1 MSIINKKLR
10 LQKNLLIFA
19 LTITLLSNLL
29 LAFKLYNQEIIT
41 RNLPITDQE
50 LIISSGYIND
60 EALKLKADQM
70 LSLIFSMKK
79 ENVTKIST
87 SLMRQVDSQHHD
99 EFKAKI
105 EILAKDIATRDYRYI
120 FTDIQGYEF
129 DNFDFTAKVKGY
141 LETYLGGKRID
152 SQYKEYLL
160 SFTNKSGLIFL
171 KTFDEVKNDKNNQKK

>member
-1 MSIINKKLR
+1 MSTINKRLR
-10 LQKNLLIFA
+10 LQKNILSLALAVALITNLILA
-19 LTITLLSNLL
+19 L
-29 LAFKLYNQEIIT
+29 KLYNQEIIT

-50 LIISSGYIND
+50 FIISGDYIND

-79 ENVTKIST
+79 ENVEKIST
-87 SLMRQVDSQHHD
+87 SLMRQVDSQYHN

-105 EILAKDIATRDYRYI
+105 SKLAQDIATRDYRYI

-129 DNFDFTAKVKGY
+129 NNFNFTTKVKGY
-141 LETYLGGKRID
+141 LETYLGGKQID

-160 SFTNKSGLIFL
+160 SFTNKTGLIFL
-171 KTFDEVKNDKNNQKK
+171 KSFEEVKNDQKK